1 MANDRPDE
9 NNNSKGLSGS
19 SVQAGLRQDAD
30 LTSRDSNKFISS
42 MQAGLKNASDAISP
56 VLDMLQGDRRTVM
69 PLAVIRH
76 RFGVDSQGKNATEGT
91 AADQEGKAN
100 GENNPSEAREHSV
113 LVNKEAK
120 KDWKNE
126 FPVMK
131 GQRELAKQELDA
143 NEKKWGSGNFT
154 EQEKKSLHD
163 IQNALLDG
171 RLDALTSAIQGLGN
185 NPEKLSE
192 ILEEAQRNIKLA
204 GGNTSLALSDGKAY
218 IYAEKSKNAVQIDPK
233 TGNTA
238 VRPISRNDG
247 VVTLGAGEVISS
259 TANSELRAIADETVR
274 GVSPLTTIEYPAPP
288 KAINMPPLTYKRAEK
303 QKEAEET
310 IYMDPI
316 DKVFS

>member
-9 NNNSKGLSGS
+9 INSKGQSGS
-19 SVQAGLRQDAD
+19 SALRQDAD

-56 VLDMLQGDRRTVM
+56 VLDMLEGDRRIAM
-69 PLAVIRH
+69 PLAVIRQK
-76 RFGVDSQGKNATEGT
+76 FGADSRDKNETEGT
-91 AADQEGKAN
+91 GDQEGNKADRQ
-100 GENNPSEAREHSV
+100 NNPSEAREHSI
-113 LVNKEAK
+113 LIDKEEK

-131 GQRELAKQELDA
+131 GQREIAKQELDA

-185 NPEKLSE
+185 NSEKLSE

-204 GGNTSLALSDGKAY
+204 GGNASLALSDGKAY
-218 IYAEKSKNAVQIDPK
+218 IYGEKSKNAVQIDPK

-238 VRPISRNDG
+238 VRPISRSDDG
-247 VVTLGAGEVISS
+247 VVTLGSGEVISS

-274 GVSPLTTIEYPAPP
+274 GVSPLKTIEWSAPP
-288 KAINMPPLTYKRAEK
+288 KAINMPPSTYKRAER

-316 DKVFS
+316 DKVFR